1 MQRSNHKTFYLVGQ
15 MLTIAI
21 VAVLLHIKEDLKR
34 MKQVYAAFMTIF
46 TTSTKYTFT
55 L

>member
-1 MQRSNHKTFYLVGQ
+1 MHKSNRKTFYLVDQ

-34 MKQVYAAFMTIF
+34 MKQIYAAFMTIF
-46 TTSTKYTFT
+46 TTSTKYTYT
-55 L
+55 Q